1 MCTVFQCRKCGHLL
15 YAVEDQS
22 FPEKLQ
28 GIAVMACSNCGEEDE
43 GLWALRGRAKCFMGK
58 IIAGQKG
65 GETE

>member
-15 YAVEDQS
+15 YVVEDQL

-28 GIAVMACSNCGEEDE
+28 SIAVMDCPDCGEEDK
-43 GLWALRGRAKCFMGK
+43 GLWALRGRAKCFRGK

-65 GETE
+65 GNAE